1 MRWPLF
7 QLERV
12 ITRTLDLLRLSSI
25 RSKIIAFALLATLL
39 PSITMGWVSYRNN
52 LEVLEEKIR
61 QELTSLASSSSRE
74 IGLWLERKQYDVGV
88 FASSYEVSENLE
100 KLSASGDAALSPEL
114 SRLRSYLKSVKARFP
129 DYAEL
134 AVLDLEGRLVASS
147 AESATKIDLPE
158 GWREKAAAGEMVVG
172 LPYRDEAL
180 DAGVLLAAKSVRA
193 AGNRSLGLIA
203 VKLDLAGVQ
212 EVLEH
217 QTRTETDQLYAV
229 TERGQVISSY
239 PPFDQRPLAA
249 SLPRATAK
257 DLFEAKVVPL
267 QFVGLAGREV
277 VGALERVAGLSWGV
291 VAEKPRE
298 VEYAEIAAL
307 RNLTLVLVGVS
318 LMGVGFVAWLL
329 GLTLVRPLERLTG
342 GAGKVAAGDLDV
354 DVPIYG
360 RGEVGYLTVV
370 FNRMVARLRK
380 AREEL
385 DATNKAL
392 VRKNEEL
399 HRISITDGL
408 TGLHNR
414 KHMNETVE
422 NEFRRAERHG
432 HAVSVLMI
440 DIDRFKNFNDA
451 RGHQAGDE
459 VIRGVAGVIKETIR
473 TTDYAARYGGEEFL
487 VLLPYI
493 GPDEAVK
500 TGERLRAAVEK
511 AKLGASG
518 DFSGLTISVGA
529 ASYPDCGNDSE
540 TIIREAD
547 MALYKAK
554 RSGRNQVAPARAAWA
569 GSGGEKT
576 T

>member
-1 MRWPLF
+1 
-7 QLERV
+7 
-12 ITRTLDLLRLSSI
+12 
-25 RSKIIAFALLATLL
+25 
-39 PSITMGWVSYRNN
+39 MGWVSYRNN

-61 QELTSLASSSSRE
+61 QELTGLAANSGRE
-74 IGLWLERKQYDVGV
+74 IDMWIDRLKYDVRV
-88 FASSYEVSENLE
+88 FSGSYEVSENLE
-100 KLSASGDAALSPEL
+100 KLSAASRAGTSPEL
-114 SRLRSYLKSVKARFP
+114 SRLRSYLGSVKARFP
-129 DYAEL
+129 DFAEL
-134 AVLDLEGRLVASS
+134 AVLDMDGRLVASS
-147 AESATKIDLPE
+147 AETETTIELPE
-158 GWREKAAAGEMVVG
+158 GWRETATAGDTVVG
-172 LPYRDEAL
+172 EPRRDEVL
-180 DAGVLLAAKSVRA
+180 GAGVLLVAEPVRA
-193 AGNRSLGLIA
+193 AGDRSLGLIA
-203 VKLDLAGVQ
+203 AKLNLAGI
-212 EVLEH
+212 ERLLEG
-217 QTRTETDQLYAV
+217 QVKSEADQLYVV
-229 TERGQVISSY
+229 TEDGRVVGGF
-239 PPFDQRPLAA
+239 PGLDQQPLAA
-249 SLPRATAK
+249 SLPGATVK
-257 DLFEAKVVPL
+257 DLFGGEIVPL
-267 QFVGLAGREV
+267 EYVGLDGTEV
-277 VGALERVAGLSWGV
+277 VGALERAAGQAWGV
-291 VAEKPRE
+291 LAEKPRE

-307 RNLTLVLVGVS
+307 RNLTLILVGVS
-318 LMGVGFVAWLL
+318 LLGVGLVAWIL
-329 GLTLVRPLERLTG
+329 GLTFVRPLERLTG
-342 GAGKVAAGDLDV
+342 GAAKVAGGDLEV

-392 VRKNEEL
+392 VKKNEEL

-459 VIRGVAGVIKETIR
+459 VIRGVARVIRETIR

-511 AKLGASG
+511 ARLGSSG
-518 DFSGLTISVGA
+518 DFTGLTISVGS
-529 ASYPDCGNDSE
+529 ASYPECGNESE
-540 TIIREAD
+540 AVIREAD
-547 MALYKAK
+547 LALYKAK
-554 RSGRNQVAPARAAWA
+554 RGGRNQVVPARAAWA
-569 GSGGEKT
+569 GSSEEKPA
-576 T
+576 